1 MAASLKPAAKASP
14 LDKVRVHLELENLEN
29 LRVPELR
36 AMLREAGHEAKG
48 SKDELLVA
56 LKRMNSSAS
65 DSGVTKLK
73 EAEKEPRRSP
83 RRSAPAGSP
92 RRSAPAKS
100 MLPPGGSKLKAP
112 RELARA
118 ELDEQHELNTCP
130 DDGARRGERETLS
143 HDCDA

>member
-1 MAASLKPAAKASP
+1 M
-14 LDKVRVHLELENLEN
+14 HLELENLEN

-83 RRSAPAGSP
+83 RRSAPA
-92 RRSAPAKS
+92 KS

-112 RELARA
+112 RASVAALGA
-118 ELDEQHELNTCP
+118 LNNTN
-130 DDGARRGERETLS
+130 
-143 HDCDA
+143 

>member
-1 MAASLKPAAKASP
+1 M
-14 LDKVRVHLELENLEN
+14 HLELENLEN

-65 DSGVTKLK
+65 DSGVAKLK

-112 RELARA
+112 RASVAALGA
-118 ELDEQHELNTCP
+118 LNNTN
-130 DDGARRGERETLS
+130 
-143 HDCDA
+143 